1 MIRLRQAFL
10 IGPYIL
16 LVHFSVFTIAY
27 FTQSDLMPLNN
38 IVVCEYHNFTLP
50 KYIYVK
56 LLNFLSSQAV
66 NGLMDARAIAGL
78 GNGLL

>member
-1 MIRLRQAFL
+1 
-10 IGPYIL
+10 
-16 LVHFSVFTIAY
+16 
-27 FTQSDLMPLNN
+27 MPLNN